1 MLSYFQAS
9 LIATVGAVG
18 FYFVMV
24 MGMFDFSIGA
34 NIMLSAIVGCVFASR
49 FGMGYAGL
57 IIGSVL
63 TGTIVGLL
71 NGIFYVKLRIPS
83 MIVTTGLAL
92 IYESVANYI
101 AGGVEQTLP
110 SNLRAFGQ
118 MPWNIILAL
127 LACVAAYI
135 FLNYTKIGTYTY
147 AIGSNEFVAK
157 NMGINVNKYKVL
169 AFILSG
175 AFLGVMAI
183 LTISYGSSMVA
194 VTGMAS
200 MSRNFVPTMGCFFGL
215 AFKKYGMPLQAIVIG
230 EFVINIIFF
239 GFIAMGAP
247 TAIQDVITGL
257 ALLIIIT
264 LTTKAEKRR
273 DCQVNRGRKCNERGK
288 ITGKNLCKSFGITK
302 AVQNVSFNVNKGEV
316 HALIGENGSG
326 KSTLTNMLTGIYSIG
341 SGTFILD
348 GKEIHPK
355 NQVEAN
361 NEGVSIIVQELGTL
375 SGLTVAENIFL
386 GHEDQFV
393 HMGIKNTNAMNKKAT
408 ELLKQYGFE
417 RIKAADIIDNYNFED
432 RKLVEIVKATYFNP
446 KIVVIDE
453 TTTALSQEGREEL
466 YKHMNRIRES
476 GNTVIF
482 ISHDLPEI
490 LEKSD
495 TITILRDGVY
505 IDTVKSKDV
514 TEDDLKRLMVGR
526 EVTGDYYRADYG
538 EKVSD
543 EVVLSVKNVTVPGLI
558 EDVSFDLH
566 KGEILGFGGLSE
578 SGMHEI
584 GKAIFGASYDRTG
597 TVQLADGT
605 QINDIPGA
613 IKHSIAYTSKDRDNE
628 SVVLNQSIGDN
639 ICLPSLDSLAN
650 KLHLLSD
657 KKLREFSNQFAKQ
670 MSVKMVNVN
679 QFVSELSGGN
689 KQKVV
694 LARWIEKIPILS
706 FSTVRPVVLISR
718 LNRTF
723 TS

>member
-1 MLSYFQAS
+1 
-9 LIATVGAVG
+9 
-18 FYFVMV
+18 
-24 MGMFDFSIGA
+24 
-34 NIMLSAIVGCVFASR
+34 
-49 FGMGYAGL
+49 
-57 IIGSVL
+57 
-63 TGTIVGLL
+63 
-71 NGIFYVKLRIPS
+71 
-83 MIVTTGLAL
+83 
-92 IYESVANYI
+92 
-101 AGGVEQTLP
+101 
-110 SNLRAFGQ
+110 
-118 MPWNIILAL
+118 
-127 LACVAAYI
+127 
-135 FLNYTKIGTYTY
+135 
-147 AIGSNEFVAK
+147 
-157 NMGINVNKYKVL
+157 
-169 AFILSG
+169 
-175 AFLGVMAI
+175 
-183 LTISYGSSMVA
+183 
-194 VTGMAS
+194 
-200 MSRNFVPTMGCFFGL
+200 MSEVR
-215 AFKKYGMPLQAIVIG
+215 LQV
-230 EFVINIIFF
+230 
-239 GFIAMGAP
+239 
-247 TAIQDVITGL
+247 
-257 ALLIIIT
+257 
-264 LTTKAEKRR
+264 
-273 DCQVNRGRKCNERGK
+273 
-288 ITGKNLCKSFGITK
+288 KNLCKSFGITK

-558 EDVSFDLH
+558 ENVSFDLH

-650 KLHLLSD
+650 KLHLLNGH
-657 KKLREFSNQFAKQ
+657 LFSNQFAKQ

-694 LARWIEKIPILS
+694 LARWIGKDSDI
-706 FSTVRPVVLISR
+706 VVLDSPTRGIDIGAKTEVFEIIHDLAEKGLSIIVISSELKEIMAIADR
-718 LNRTF
+718 IVVLSNGKKTGELTGDEITEDTLVRTSYAGLG
-723 TS
+723 TGRNA

>member
-1 MLSYFQAS
+1 
-9 LIATVGAVG
+9 
-18 FYFVMV
+18 
-24 MGMFDFSIGA
+24 
-34 NIMLSAIVGCVFASR
+34 
-49 FGMGYAGL
+49 
-57 IIGSVL
+57 
-63 TGTIVGLL
+63 
-71 NGIFYVKLRIPS
+71 
-83 MIVTTGLAL
+83 
-92 IYESVANYI
+92 
-101 AGGVEQTLP
+101 
-110 SNLRAFGQ
+110 
-118 MPWNIILAL
+118 
-127 LACVAAYI
+127 
-135 FLNYTKIGTYTY
+135 
-147 AIGSNEFVAK
+147 
-157 NMGINVNKYKVL
+157 
-169 AFILSG
+169 
-175 AFLGVMAI
+175 
-183 LTISYGSSMVA
+183 
-194 VTGMAS
+194 
-200 MSRNFVPTMGCFFGL
+200 MSEVR
-215 AFKKYGMPLQAIVIG
+215 LQV
-230 EFVINIIFF
+230 
-239 GFIAMGAP
+239 
-247 TAIQDVITGL
+247 
-257 ALLIIIT
+257 
-264 LTTKAEKRR
+264 
-273 DCQVNRGRKCNERGK
+273 
-288 ITGKNLCKSFGITK
+288 KNLCKSFGITK

-386 GHEDQFV
+386 GHED

-694 LARWIEKIPILS
+694 LARWIGKDSDI
-706 FSTVRPVVLISR
+706 VVLDSPTRGIDIKVKQDIYQLMNQMRKNGKSIIMISEELMELIGMCDR
-718 LNRTF
+718 IIIMKDGKISGELERDEAMDENSLITMMV
-723 TS
+723 